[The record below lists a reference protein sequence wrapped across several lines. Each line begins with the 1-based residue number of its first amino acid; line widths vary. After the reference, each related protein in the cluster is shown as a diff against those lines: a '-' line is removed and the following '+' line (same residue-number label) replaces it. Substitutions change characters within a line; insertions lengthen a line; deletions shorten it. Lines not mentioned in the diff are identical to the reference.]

1 MSARIAILG
10 GTGFLGRHLVDA
22 AAARAQAVACG
33 SRGVEARG
41 ASSPGVDVLRGD
53 LARPQELI
61 AELERWRPTL
71 VVLAAA
77 MARGGDCERDPDAAL
92 AVNAR
97 GPARVAA
104 WCRSAGSRLVH
115 VSTDLVFGA
124 HGPRGGGFEESDPP
138 SPLGAYGESK
148 AAGERAVLEAEP
160 SALVVRLPLLY
171 GDSRGHAA
179 GATDAL
185 VAALERGEDV
195 VLFTDEWRTPLEVG
209 DAARAL
215 VELGL
220 GEASGLLHLAGPD
233 RVSRAELGLR
243 ALEALG
249 SKLPRPRLAPRSE
262 SGMDASRAADTS
274 LAVGRARE
282 LLSTPP
288 LGLSDG
294 LAAWVAAR
302 RRGPRDPRSA

>member
-22 AAARAQAVACG
+22 AAACAQAVACG
-33 SRGVEARG
+33 SRGTD
-41 ASSPGVDVLRGD
+41 SSSTGDGVLRGD

-77 MARGGDCERDPDAAL
+77 MARGADCERDPDAAY

-97 GPARVAA
+97 GPAALAA
-104 WCRSAGSRLVH
+104 WCRAAGTRLVH

-124 HGPRGGGFEESDPP
+124 EPPRAGGFGESDPP
-138 SPLGAYGESK
+138 CPLGVYGESK
-148 AAGERAVLEAEP
+148 AAGERAVLEADS

-185 VAALERGEDV
+185 VAALERGGDV
-195 VLFTDEWRTPLEVG
+195 VLFTDEWRTPLEVS
-209 DAARAL
+209 DTARAL

-220 GEASGLLHLAGPD
+220 GEASGLVHLAGPD
-233 RVSRAELGLR
+233 RVTRAELGLR

-249 SKLPRPRLAPRSE
+249 AELPRPRLATRAD
-262 SGMDASRAADTS
+262 SGLAAARAADTS

-282 LLSTPP
+282 LLSTP
-288 LGLSDG
+288 LMGLSDG

-302 RRGPRDPRSA
+302 GRGPRLPGSA